1 MKRLLLLLFKI
12 GLVFLICYAIL
23 TPEGSVRFAALRN
36 GDFKSA
42 TTSSVSEI
50 SDNGKIAVYQL
61 NKTIENKT
69 GTTACFQTKN
79 RLAFYWSTHL
89 STF

>member
-12 GLVFLICYAIL
+12 GLVFLICYVIL

-36 GDFKSA
+36 GDFQSA
-42 TTSSVSEI
+42 TTSSVSEV
-50 SDNGKIAVYQL
+50 SDNGKVAVYQL

-69 GTTACFQTKN
+69 GITSCFETKN
-79 RLAFYWSTHL
+79 RLAFYWSTNL
-89 STF
+89 PI

>member
-12 GLVFLICYAIL
+12 GLVFLICYVIL

-36 GDFKSA
+36 GDFQSA
-42 TTSSVSEI
+42 TTSSVSEV
-50 SDNGKIAVYQL
+50 SDNGKVAVYQL

-69 GTTACFQTKN
+69 GTTSCFETKN
-79 RLAFYWSTHL
+79 RLAFYWSTNL
-89 STF
+89 PI